1 MCDTKMEMLI
11 EKNVELSSQVDKL
24 MQMII
29 TMSEKVE
36 NLEKSVKSE
45 KPKYEKAKKEE
56 DNNDLCIVI
65 SKYKKSLLISNMYSD
80 KNTTVKCKEV
90 LKELGAKWFKG
101 QDSEQGWLFVGKAE
115 EGKSLEE
122 NSKDI
127 LNHLGDFNV
136 EVEYK

>member
-1 MCDTKMEMLI
+1 MKMLI

-36 NLEKSVKSE
+36 NLEKSVKTE
-45 KPKYEKAKKEE
+45 KPKYEKVKKEE

-65 SKYKKSLLISNMYSD
+65 SKYKKSLLISNMYND
-80 KNTTVKCKEV
+80 KNTTIKCKEV
-90 LKELGAKWFKG
+90 LKELGGKWYTTATCQK
-101 QDSEQGWLFVGKAE
+101 GWLFAGWQ

-122 NSKDI
+122 NSKEI

>member
-1 MCDTKMEMLI
+1 MEMLI
-11 EKNVELSSQVDKL
+11 EKNIALSSQVDKL
-24 MQMII
+24 MQLVL

-36 NLEKSVKSE
+36 NLEKSVKQE
-45 KPKYEKAKKEE
+45 KLKYEKAKKEE

-80 KNTTVKCKEV
+80 KNTTVKCKDM
-90 LKELGAKWFKG
+90 LKELGGKWYTTATCQK
-101 QDSEQGWLFVGKAE
+101 GWLFVGKAE